1 MCLQFGARISDEVK
15 TLIKLD
21 WTLFLQF
28 INFVVLMAALNALL
42 YKPLRAALQARREAI
57 EGSRAKVQDID
68 EQVQAQIARYEA
80 QLQEARL
87 QGGAARAEL
96 RRTAQA
102 EEAHLLGEAGQKAA
116 AKLQT
121 IREQIEGEADTA
133 RQALRSETEAL
144 AREIAGKVLGR
155 AV

>member
-1 MCLQFGARISDEVK
+1 M
-15 TLIKLD
+15 IKLD

-28 INFVVLMAALNALL
+28 VNFMILMAVLNALL
-42 YKPLRAALQARREAI
+42 FKPLRAALQARREAI

-87 QGGAARAEL
+87 QGAQERSTL
-96 RRTAQA
+96 RKAGQE
-102 EEAHLLGEAGQKAA
+102 EEARILGEANRTAA
-116 AKLQT
+116 EKLQT
-121 IREQIEGEADTA
+121 IKEQIQQEADAA
-133 RQALRSETEAL
+133 RGALRSETEAL
-144 AREIAGKVLGR
+144 AKEIVFKVLGR

>member
-1 MCLQFGARISDEVK
+1 V
-15 TLIKLD
+15 IKLD

-28 INFVVLMAALNALL
+28 ANFMILMVVLNALL
-42 YKPLRAALQARREAI
+42 FKPLRAALQARREAI
-57 EGSRAKVQDID
+57 ESSKAKVHDID

-87 QGGAARAEL
+87 QGAQERAAL
-96 RRTAQA
+96 RKAGQEEEARILGTANRTAA
-102 EEAHLLGEAGQKAA
+102 E
-116 AKLQT
+116 KLQT
-121 IREQIEGEADTA
+121 IKEQIQEEAGTA
-133 RQALRSETEAL
+133 RQSLRNETESL